1 MSIKKSLAA
10 GALALAL
17 PMSAMAATDFK
28 INGFANAGFAWVDSA
43 ETYLY
48 ADKDGSFNESSFMGL
63 QLRFAPNVDVP
74 ISFVTQFI
82 ARGRNDWNLKADWAY
97 ISWEVTENF
106 SVNVGRVKV
115 PVFLISEA
123 YDVGVTYPWIAPPEE
138 IYGFANIPFTATT
151 GFSLDY
157 NHFFDETWINAKFFV
172 GRDNMSIPT
181 MGTDIPGEITRMI
194 GTSFSFGTESLE
206 VRASVSTVAFSMQI
220 ADALLGLPVADEFQ
234 AEIGGK
240 VMAATGALA
249 GANSVVIGTKAA
261 LDADPGNATLQ
272 AAYAQALSDMADA
285 GTALQ
290 IAGAEAEGVAALFEV
305 IPNGEGET
313 EFYSVGMRYDGDS
326 VFFMTEAARR
336 SVRGLPFPDSTTGFV
351 TLGYRFNKMM
361 PHFTYS
367 VHESEDSILVNQT
380 QTSAILGLRYDIQ
393 PWAAL
398 KFEAQ
403 YTELGDD
410 NIREY
415 GPLVGSALPSTGLFN
430 ELPALDTFT
439 GDVPDE
445 VIKLQVAYTMVF

>member
-43 ETYLY
+43 ETYLFS
-48 ADKDGSFNESSFMGL
+48 DKDGSFNESSFMGL
-63 QLRFAPNVDVP
+63 QMRFTPNVDVP
-74 ISFVTQFI
+74 ISFVTQLI
-82 ARGRNDWNLKADWAY
+82 ARGRDDWNLEADWAY
-97 ISWEVTENF
+97 VSWQATEDF
-106 SVNVGRVKV
+106 AVNVGRIKL
-115 PVFLISEA
+115 PIFLISEA

-138 IYGFANIPFTATT
+138 IYGFTNIPFTAIT
-151 GFSLDY
+151 GFNFDY
-157 NHFFDETWINAKFFV
+157 NHFFDETWINAKFFM
-172 GRDNMSIPT
+172 GRDNMSLPA
-181 MGTDIPGEITRMI
+181 MGASIPGEITQMF

-206 VRASVSTVAFSMQI
+206 LRASVSSVDFSMNI
-220 ADALLGLPVADEFQ
+220 ADAISGLPIAQAGQ
-234 AEIGGK
+234 AEAGAAI
-240 VMAATGALA
+240 MESTALLSLLNAATA
-249 GANSVVIGTKAA
+249 GNTTAQDS
-261 LDADPGNATLQ
+261 LATLGIEQ
-272 AAYAQALSDMADA
+272 AAYPAAESATIGDLREAYLA
-285 GTALQ
+285 GQFNQSLF
-290 IAGAEAEGVAALFEV
+290 AA
-305 IPNGEGET
+305 IPNGIGEA
-313 EFYSVGMRYDGDS
+313 EFYIVGMRYDGDR

-336 SVRGLPFPDSTTGFV
+336 SVRGLPFPDSTAGFV

-361 PHFTYS
+361 PLFTYS

-380 QTSAILGLRYDIQ
+380 QTSAILGLRYDIE

-410 NIREY
+410 NIRDH
-415 GPLVGSALPSTGLFN
+415 GPLSGSSLPSTGLFN

-445 VIKLQVAYTMVF
+445 LIKLQVAYTMVF